1 MNKKEKQIFTGLFLA
16 LGFLIALGIAGNGDL
31 EEAETQARVY
41 TEMVC
46 AGHWPDYENRNPD
59 CGG

>member
-31 EEAETQARVY
+31 EEAETQACVY

-59 CGG
+59 CGS

>member
-31 EEAETQARVY
+31 EEAETQ
-41 TEMVC
+41 MVC